1 MVYNI
6 QEYSKPDY
14 HTRTSN
20 PVTEYS
26 EMMIIIII
34 IMSSINNNN
43 YRRQNRIIEKY
54 GSKIVPR

>member
-34 IMSSINNNN
+34 MSSINNNN